1 MSSLPAWLE
10 KAVFYEIY
18 PQSFYDSNGDGIG
31 DIPGIVEK
39 LEYIQSLGVNAI
51 WLNPCFTSPFQDAG
65 YDVSDYYQVA
75 PRYGTNEDIKK
86 LFTEAAKRGLRV
98 LLDLVPGHT
107 STESPWFQQSSL
119 PVRNQY
125 SDWYIWTD
133 NVWTWDLPGLRSI
146 MGYSDRDGAYITN
159 FFHFQPALNFGF
171 ARPDPRYRWQQ
182 SVSEPGPQAV
192 RQEFKKIMAF
202 WLDMG
207 ASGFRVDMASSLVKN
222 DPGWVETGKLWQ
234 DYRTWLDQ
242 NYPEAV
248 LVSEWGFP
256 SRAIPSGFH
265 MDFLLHFNTSG
276 LTSLF
281 RKSTS
286 HGPGTDPYGF
296 SYFDRSGHGNIR
308 QFIDEYLPHYE
319 QTKNLGHIALISGN
333 HDIPPRLANGRERS
347 DLVCCY
353 LFLLT
358 MPGTPY
364 IYYGDEIGMRS
375 LDLPSKEGG
384 YKRTGVRTPMQW
396 SKSANQGFS
405 RAHKNALYLPVDESP
420 EAPTVAAQEAD
431 PDSLLNTI
439 RRLVTL
445 RHHHPAL
452 FASAEFVVHH
462 AVGGD
467 PVLIYERAS
476 AGQRLL
482 VVINPADQQ
491 RSLSLP
497 GSVSAGIPTSLFGP
511 PEVFQKHGEAW
522 HVMVPP
528 ISAGL
533 YQIPE

>member
-1 MSSLPAWLE
+1 MSSLPSWLD

-31 DIPGIVEK
+31 DIPGIIQRLDYVE
-39 LEYIQSLGVNAI
+39 SLGVNAI
-51 WLNPCFTSPFQDAG
+51 WLNPCFESPFQDAG
-65 YDVSDYYQVA
+65 YDVSNYYLVA
-75 PRYGTNEDIKK
+75 PRYGTNEDLKA
-86 LFTEAAKRGLRV
+86 LFLEAAKRGIRV

-107 STESPWFQQSSL
+107 STQCAWFQQSSQHT
-119 PVRNQY
+119 RNSY

-133 NVWTWDLPGLRSI
+133 NVWSWELPGLRSI

-171 ARPDPRYRWQQ
+171 AQPDPRFSWQQ
-182 SVSEPGPQAV
+182 SVNQPGPQAV
-192 RQEFKKIMAF
+192 RQEFKKIMAY

-207 ASGFRVDMASSLVKN
+207 ASGFRVDMAASLVKN

-234 DYRTWLDQ
+234 EYRAWLEQ

-265 MDFLLHFNTSG
+265 MDFLLHFNTAG
-276 LTSLF
+276 FTSLF

-286 HGPGTDPYGF
+286 HGPGTDAYGF

-319 QTKNLGHIALISGN
+319 QTKGLGYIALISGN
-333 HDIPPRLANGRERS
+333 HDIPPRLANHRDRS
-347 DLVCCY
+347 DLSGCF

-358 MPGTPY
+358 MPGTPF

-375 LDLPSKEGG
+375 QDLPSKEGG

-396 SKSANQGFS
+396 DKTENLGFS
-405 RAHKNALYLPVDESP
+405 STPKNSLYLPVDESP
-420 EAPTVAAQEAD
+420 NTPLVSVQDAD
-431 PDSLLNTI
+431 PESILNTI
-439 RRLVTL
+439 RAIIAL
-445 RHHHPAL
+445 RNQHTAL
-452 FASAEFVVHH
+452 AASGDFRVLH

-467 PVLIYERAS
+467 PVFVYERSS
-476 AGQRLL
+476 AEERLL
-482 VVINPADQQ
+482 IVINPSDQP
-491 RSLSLP
+491 RSISLP
-497 GSVSAGIPTSLFGP
+497 GSIASNNPETLFGP
-511 PEVFQKHGEAW
+511 SEIFQKHSDAW
-522 HVMVPP
+522 QLNVPP
-528 ISAGL
+528 VSAGL
-533 YQIPE
+533 YKIPE

>member
-1 MSSLPAWLE
+1 MSSLPSWLD

-18 PQSFYDSNGDGIG
+18 PQSFYDSNADGIG
-31 DIPGIVEK
+31 DIPGIIEK
-39 LEYIQSLGVNAI
+39 LEYIQSLGANAI
-51 WLNPCFTSPFQDAG
+51 WLNPCFDSPFQDAG
-65 YDVSDYYQVA
+65 YDVTDFYRVA
-75 PRYGTNEDIKK
+75 PRYGTNEDLKN
-86 LFTEAAKRGLRV
+86 LFAQAANRGIRI

-107 STESPWFQQSSL
+107 SIQSEWFKQSSQHN
-119 PVRNQY
+119 RNLY

-133 NVWTWDLPGLRSI
+133 DVWSWELPGLRSI

-171 ARPDPRYRWQQ
+171 AQPDPRLPWQQ
-182 SVSEPGPQAV
+182 SVDQPGPQAV
-192 RQEFKKIMAF
+192 RQEFKKIMTF

-222 DPGWVETGKLWQ
+222 DPGWIETGKLWKE
-234 DYRTWLDQ
+234 YRTWLEC

-265 MDFLLHFNTSG
+265 MDFLLHFNSSG
-276 LTSLF
+276 FTSLF

-319 QTKNLGHIALISGN
+319 KTKDQGYIALISGN
-333 HDIPPRLANGRERS
+333 HDIPPRLANSRDS
-347 DLVCCY
+347 ADLAGCF

-358 MPGTPY
+358 MPGTPF

-375 LDLPSKEGG
+375 SDLPSKEGG

-396 SKSANQGFS
+396 EKIPNLGFS
-405 RAHKNALYLPVDESP
+405 TAPEDAFYLPVDKSP
-420 EAPTVAAQEAD
+420 DAPTVQAQESD
-431 PDSLLNTI
+431 PNSLLNTVRAII
-439 RRLVTL
+439 RL
-445 RHHHPAL
+445 RRQHPAL
-452 FASAEFVVHH
+452 AASADFKVHH

-467 PVLIYERAS
+467 PVFIYERFS
-476 AGQRLL
+476 VDERLL
-482 VVINPADQQ
+482 IVLNPSDHE
-491 RSLSLP
+491 RTIILS
-497 GSVSAGIPTSLFGP
+497 GSVASTDPQILFGP
-511 PEVFQKHGEAW
+511 SNIFLNQEGTWQVK
-522 HVMVPP
+522 VPP
-528 ISAGL
+528 VSAGL
-533 YQIPE
+533 YQIR